1 MRSIN
6 KLNNTCIMKNLSLT
20 LIFTVLSFSS
30 FGAPKKDIV
39 DTAVEAGSF
48 NTLVSAVQAAGL
60 VETLKGDGPFTVF
73 APTDKAFEKF
83 WPETLKNLLK
93 PENKDKLQ
101 MLLTYHVIPG
111 KVNANKAKKLRTAEP
126 LSGGSFELS
135 NKDNDLFINYAK
147 VVKANIKTSN
157 GIIHA
162 IDSVLIPNL
171 VNQTSSIQPSN
182 TDQII
187 KKAIHKG
194 VPMFNSGHHVTTAT
208 LYMKAG
214 DEILDQCPSSACSA
228 SMSKIKTAMQQASA
242 AGCPTSQ
249 AWIMRNAFDEVLA
262 SSN

>member
-1 MRSIN
+1 
-6 KLNNTCIMKNLSLT
+6 MKNITLT
-20 LIFTVLSFSS
+20 LIFTVLFLPSFA
-30 FGAPKKDIV
+30 APKKDIV

-83 WPETLKNLLK
+83 WPETLKNLLQ
-93 PENKDKLQ
+93 PENKDKLR
-101 MLLTYHVIPG
+101 MLLTYHVLPG
-111 KVNANKAKKLRTAEP
+111 KVNAKKAKKLGTAEP

-135 NKDNDLFINYAK
+135 VKNNNLFINYAK
-147 VVKANIKTSN
+147 VIKANIKTSN
-157 GIIHA
+157 GIVHA
-162 IDSVLIPNL
+162 IDSVLIPSV
-171 VNQTSSIQPSN
+171 VNQTSSIQSSN

-194 VPMFNSGHHVTTAT
+194 VPMFNSGHHATTAA

-228 SMSKIKTAMQQASA
+228 SMSKIKTAMQQA
-242 AGCPTSQ
+242 
-249 AWIMRNAFDEVLA
+249 
-262 SSN
+262 

>member
-1 MRSIN
+1 M
-6 KLNNTCIMKNLSLT
+6 IMKKITLT
-20 LIFTVLSFSS
+20 LIFTVLFLPSFA
-30 FGAPKKDIV
+30 APKKDIV
-39 DTAVEAGSF
+39 DTAVEVGSF

-83 WPETLKNLLK
+83 WPETLKNLLQ
-93 PENKDKLQ
+93 PENRDKLR
-101 MLLTYHVIPG
+101 MLLTYHVLPG
-111 KVNANKAKKLRTAEP
+111 KVNAKKAKKLGTAEP

-135 NKDNDLFINYAK
+135 VKNNNLFINYAK

-157 GIIHA
+157 GIVHA
-162 IDSVLIPNL
+162 IDSVLIPN
-171 VNQTSSIQPSN
+171 VVKQTSSIQPSN

-194 VPMFNSGHHVTTAT
+194 VPMFNSGHHATTAA

-242 AGCPTSQ
+242 AGCPSSQ

>member
-1 MRSIN
+1 
-6 KLNNTCIMKNLSLT
+6 MKNLYL
-20 LIFTVLSFSS
+20 LLLYTVFLLPTY
-30 FGAPKKDIV
+30 GASRKDIV
-39 DTAVEAGSF
+39 DTAIEAGSF
-48 NTLVSAVQAAGL
+48 NTLVSAVRAAGL
-60 VETLKGDGPFTVF
+60 LETLKGNGPFTVF
-73 APTDKAFEKF
+73 APTDKAFDKF

-111 KVNANKAKKLRTAEP
+111 KVNAQKAKKLDTVEP

-135 NKDNDLFINYAK
+135 VKNKDLYINYAK

-162 IDSVLIPNL
+162 IDSVLIPN
-171 VNQTSSIQPSN
+171 VPNQTSSKHPSN
-182 TDQII
+182 TNQII
-187 KKAIHKG
+187 NKAIQQG
-194 VPMFNSGHHVTTAT
+194 VPMFNSGYHSSAAA

-214 DEILDQCPSSACSA
+214 GEILEQCPSSACSA
-228 SMSKIKTAMQQASA
+228 SMSKIKTAMQRSSVT
-242 AGCPTSQ
+242 GCPASQ

>member
-1 MRSIN
+1 
-6 KLNNTCIMKNLSLT
+6 MKRITLT
-20 LIFTVLSFSS
+20 LIFTVLLLPSFA
-30 FGAPKKDIV
+30 APEKDIV
-39 DTAVEAGSF
+39 DTAIEAGSF

-83 WPETLKNLLK
+83 WPETLKNLLQ
-93 PENKDKLQ
+93 PENRDKLR
-101 MLLTYHVIPG
+101 MLLTYHVLPG
-111 KVNANKAKKLRTAEP
+111 KVNAKKAKKLGTAEP

-135 NKDNDLFINYAK
+135 VKNNNLFINYAK

-157 GIIHA
+157 GIVHA
-162 IDSVLIPNL
+162 IDSVLIPN
-171 VNQTSSIQPSN
+171 VANQTSSIHSSN

-194 VPMFNSGHHVTTAT
+194 VPMFNSGHHATTAA

>member
-1 MRSIN
+1 
-6 KLNNTCIMKNLSLT
+6 MKNITLT
-20 LIFTVLSFSS
+20 LFFTVLFLPSF
-30 FGAPKKDIV
+30 AAVKKDIV

-93 PENKDKLQ
+93 PENKDKLR

-111 KVNANKAKKLRTAEP
+111 KVNAKKAKKLGTAEP

-135 NKDNDLFINYAK
+135 VKNNNLFINYAK

-162 IDSVLIPNL
+162 IDSVLIPN
-171 VNQTSSIQPSN
+171 VVSQTSSLQPSN

-187 KKAIHKG
+187 IKAIHKG
-194 VPMFNSGHHVTTAT
+194 VPMFNSGHHATTAA

-228 SMSKIKTAMQQASA
+228 SMSKIKTAIQQASA

>member
-1 MRSIN
+1 LSYQV
-6 KLNNTCIMKNLSLT
+6 KN
-20 LIFTVLSFSS
+20 
-30 FGAPKKDIV
+30 
-39 DTAVEAGSF
+39 
-48 NTLVSAVQAAGL
+48 
-60 VETLKGDGPFTVF
+60 
-73 APTDKAFEKF
+73 
-83 WPETLKNLLK
+83 
-93 PENKDKLQ
+93 
-101 MLLTYHVIPG
+101 
-111 KVNANKAKKLRTAEP
+111 
-126 LSGGSFELS
+126 
-135 NKDNDLFINYAK
+135 NDLFINYAK

-194 VPMFNSGHHVTTAT
+194 VPMFNSGHHVTTAA

>member
-1 MRSIN
+1 
-6 KLNNTCIMKNLSLT
+6 MKKITLT
-20 LIFTVLSFSS
+20 LIFTILLLPTFA
-30 FGAPKKDIV
+30 APEKDIV
-39 DTAVEAGSF
+39 DTAIEAGSF

-83 WPETLKNLLK
+83 WPETLKNLLQ
-93 PENKDKLQ
+93 PENRDKLR
-101 MLLTYHVIPG
+101 MLLTYHVLPG
-111 KVNANKAKKLRTAEP
+111 KVNAKKAKKLGTAEP

-135 NKDNDLFINYAK
+135 VKNNNLFINYAK

-157 GIIHA
+157 GIVHA
-162 IDSVLIPNL
+162 IDSVLIPNV
-171 VNQTSSIQPSN
+171 VNQTSSIQSSN

-194 VPMFNSGHHVTTAT
+194 VPMFNSGHHATTAA

-228 SMSKIKTAMQQASA
+228 SMSKIKTAMQQAST

>member
-1 MRSIN
+1 M
-6 KLNNTCIMKNLSLT
+6 IMKKITLT
-20 LIFTVLSFSS
+20 LIFTVLFLPSFA
-30 FGAPKKDIV
+30 APKKDIV

-83 WPETLKNLLK
+83 WPETLKNLLQ
-93 PENKDKLQ
+93 PENSDKLR
-101 MLLTYHVIPG
+101 MLLTYHVLPG
-111 KVNANKAKKLRTAEP
+111 KVNAKKAKKLGTAEP

-135 NKDNDLFINYAK
+135 VKNNNLFINYAK

-194 VPMFNSGHHVTTAT
+194 VPMFNSGHHATTAA

>member
-1 MRSIN
+1 M
-6 KLNNTCIMKNLSLT
+6 IMKKITLT
-20 LIFTVLSFSS
+20 LIFTVLFLPSFA
-30 FGAPKKDIV
+30 APKKDIV

-83 WPETLKNLLK
+83 WPETLKNLLQ
-93 PENKDKLQ
+93 PENRDKLR
-101 MLLTYHVIPG
+101 MLLTYHVLPG
-111 KVNANKAKKLRTAEP
+111 KVNAKKAKKLGTAEP

-135 NKDNDLFINYAK
+135 VKNNNLFINYAK

-157 GIIHA
+157 GIVHA
-162 IDSVLIPNL
+162 IDSVLIPN
-171 VNQTSSIQPSN
+171 VVKQTSSIQPSN

-194 VPMFNSGHHVTTAT
+194 VPMFNSGHHATTAA

>member
-1 MRSIN
+1 
-6 KLNNTCIMKNLSLT
+6 MKYITLT
-20 LIFTVLSFSS
+20 LIFTVLFLPSF
-30 FGAPKKDIV
+30 AAAKKNIV
-39 DTAVEAGSF
+39 DTAVETGSF

-60 VETLKGDGPFTVF
+60 VETLKGEGPFTVF

-93 PENKDKLQ
+93 PENKDKLR

-111 KVNANKAKKLRTAEP
+111 KVNAKKAKKLGTAEP

-135 NKDNDLFINYAK
+135 VKNNNLFINYAK

-157 GIIHA
+157 GNIHA
-162 IDSVLIPNL
+162 IDSVLIPN
-171 VNQTSSIQPSN
+171 VVSQTSSLQPSN
-182 TDQII
+182 TYQII
-187 KKAIHKG
+187 IKAIHKG
-194 VPMFNSGHHVTTAT
+194 VPMFNSGHHATTAA

-214 DEILDQCPSSACSA
+214 DEILDQCTSSACSA

>member
-1 MRSIN
+1 
-6 KLNNTCIMKNLSLT
+6 MKKITLT
-20 LIFTVLSFSS
+20 LIFTVLLLPTFA
-30 FGAPKKDIV
+30 APEKDIV
-39 DTAVEAGSF
+39 DTAIEAGSF

-83 WPETLKNLLK
+83 WPETLKNLLQ
-93 PENKDKLQ
+93 PENRDKLR
-101 MLLTYHVIPG
+101 MLLTYHVLPG
-111 KVNANKAKKLRTAEP
+111 KVNAKKAKKLGTAEP

-135 NKDNDLFINYAK
+135 VKNNNLFINYAK

-157 GIIHA
+157 GIVHA
-162 IDSVLIPNL
+162 IDSVLIPNV
-171 VNQTSSIQPSN
+171 VNQTSSIQSSN

-194 VPMFNSGHHVTTAT
+194 VPMFNSGHHATTAA

-228 SMSKIKTAMQQASA
+228 SMSKIKTAMQQAST

>member
-1 MRSIN
+1 
-6 KLNNTCIMKNLSLT
+6 MKKITLT
-20 LIFTVLSFSS
+20 LIFTVLFLPSFA
-30 FGAPKKDIV
+30 APKKDIV
-39 DTAVEAGSF
+39 DTAIEAGSF

-83 WPETLKNLLK
+83 WPETLKNLLQ
-93 PENKDKLQ
+93 PENRDKLR
-101 MLLTYHVIPG
+101 MLLTYHVLPG
-111 KVNANKAKKLRTAEP
+111 KVNAKKAKKLGTAEP

-135 NKDNDLFINYAK
+135 VKNNNLFINYAK

-157 GIIHA
+157 GIVHA
-162 IDSVLIPNL
+162 IDSVLIPN
-171 VNQTSSIQPSN
+171 VANQTSSIHSSN

-194 VPMFNSGHHVTTAT
+194 VPMFNSGHHATTAA

>member
-1 MRSIN
+1 
-6 KLNNTCIMKNLSLT
+6 MKNITLT
-20 LIFTVLSFSS
+20 LIFTVLFLPSF
-30 FGAPKKDIV
+30 ATTQKDIV

-93 PENKDKLQ
+93 PENKDKLR

-111 KVNANKAKKLRTAEP
+111 KVIAKKAKKLGTAEP

-135 NKDNDLFINYAK
+135 VKNNNLFINYAK

-162 IDSVLIPNL
+162 IDSVLIPK
-171 VNQTSSIQPSN
+171 VVSQTSSLQPSN
-182 TDQII
+182 TYQII
-187 KKAIHKG
+187 IKAIHKG
-194 VPMFNSGHHVTTAT
+194 VPMFNSGHHATTAA

-214 DEILDQCPSSACSA
+214 DEFLDQSTFSACSA

>member
-1 MRSIN
+1 
-6 KLNNTCIMKNLSLT
+6 MKKITLT
-20 LIFTVLSFSS
+20 LIFTVLFLPSFA
-30 FGAPKKDIV
+30 APKKDIV
-39 DTAVEAGSF
+39 DTAIEAGSF

-60 VETLKGDGPFTVF
+60 VETLKEDGPFTVF

-83 WPETLKNLLK
+83 WPETLKNLLQ
-93 PENKDKLQ
+93 PENRDKLR
-101 MLLTYHVIPG
+101 MLLTYHVLPG
-111 KVNANKAKKLRTAEP
+111 KVNAKKAKKLGTAEP

-135 NKDNDLFINYAK
+135 VKNNNLFINYAK

-157 GIIHA
+157 GIVHA
-162 IDSVLIPNL
+162 IDSVLIPNV
-171 VNQTSSIQPSN
+171 VNQTSSIQSSN

-194 VPMFNSGHHVTTAT
+194 VPMFNSGHHATTAA

>member
-1 MRSIN
+1 
-6 KLNNTCIMKNLSLT
+6 MKKITLT
-20 LIFTVLSFSS
+20 LIFTVLLLPSFA
-30 FGAPKKDIV
+30 APEKDIV
-39 DTAVEAGSF
+39 DTAIEAGSF

-83 WPETLKNLLK
+83 WPETLKNLLQ
-93 PENKDKLQ
+93 PENRDKLR
-101 MLLTYHVIPG
+101 MLLTYHVLPG
-111 KVNANKAKKLRTAEP
+111 KVNAKKAKNLGTAEP

-135 NKDNDLFINYAK
+135 VKNNNLFINYAK

-157 GIIHA
+157 GIVHA
-162 IDSVLIPNL
+162 IDSVLIPN
-171 VNQTSSIQPSN
+171 VANQTSSIHSSN

-194 VPMFNSGHHVTTAT
+194 VPMFNSGHHATTAA

>member
-1 MRSIN
+1 
-6 KLNNTCIMKNLSLT
+6 MKKITLT
-20 LIFTVLSFSS
+20 LIFTVLLLPSFA
-30 FGAPKKDIV
+30 APEKDIV
-39 DTAVEAGSF
+39 DTAIEAGSF

-83 WPETLKNLLK
+83 WPETLKNLLQ
-93 PENKDKLQ
+93 PENRDKLR
-101 MLLTYHVIPG
+101 MLLTYHVLPG
-111 KVNANKAKKLRTAEP
+111 KVNAKKAKKLGTAEP

-135 NKDNDLFINYAK
+135 VKNNNLFINYAK

-157 GIIHA
+157 GIVHA
-162 IDSVLIPNL
+162 IDSVLIPN
-171 VNQTSSIQPSN
+171 VANQTSSIHSSN

-194 VPMFNSGHHVTTAT
+194 VPMFNSGHHATTAA

>member
-1 MRSIN
+1 
-6 KLNNTCIMKNLSLT
+6 MKKITLT
-20 LIFTVLSFSS
+20 LIFTVLLLPTFA
-30 FGAPKKDIV
+30 APEKDIV
-39 DTAVEAGSF
+39 DTAIEAGSF

-83 WPETLKNLLK
+83 WPETLKNLLQ
-93 PENKDKLQ
+93 PENRDKLR
-101 MLLTYHVIPG
+101 MLLTYHVLPG
-111 KVNANKAKKLRTAEP
+111 KVNAKKAKKLGTAEP

-135 NKDNDLFINYAK
+135 VKNNNLFINYAK

-157 GIIHA
+157 GIVHA
-162 IDSVLIPNL
+162 IDSVLIPNV
-171 VNQTSSIQPSN
+171 VNQTSSIQSSN

-194 VPMFNSGHHVTTAT
+194 VPMFNSGHHATTAA

>member
-1 MRSIN
+1 
-6 KLNNTCIMKNLSLT
+6 MKKITLT
-20 LIFTVLSFSS
+20 LIFTVLFLPSFA
-30 FGAPKKDIV
+30 APKKDIV
-39 DTAVEAGSF
+39 DTAIEAGSF

-83 WPETLKNLLK
+83 WPETLKNLLQ
-93 PENKDKLQ
+93 PENRDKLR
-101 MLLTYHVIPG
+101 MLLTYHVLPG
-111 KVNANKAKKLRTAEP
+111 KVNAKKAKKLGTAEP

-135 NKDNDLFINYAK
+135 VKNNNLFINYAK

-157 GIIHA
+157 GIVHA
-162 IDSVLIPNL
+162 IDSVLIPN
-171 VNQTSSIQPSN
+171 VANQTSSIHSSN

-194 VPMFNSGHHVTTAT
+194 VPMFNSGHHATTAA

-228 SMSKIKTAMQQASA
+228 SMSKIKTAMQKASA

>member
-1 MRSIN
+1 
-6 KLNNTCIMKNLSLT
+6 MKNITLT
-20 LIFTVLSFSS
+20 LIFTVLFLPSF
-30 FGAPKKDIV
+30 ATTQKDIV
-39 DTAVEAGSF
+39 DTAVEAGYF

-93 PENKDKLQ
+93 PENKYKLR

-111 KVNANKAKKLRTAEP
+111 KVNAKKAKKLGTAEP

-135 NKDNDLFINYAK
+135 VKNNNLFINYAK

-162 IDSVLIPNL
+162 IDSVLIPN
-171 VNQTSSIQPSN
+171 VVSQTSSLQPSN

-187 KKAIHKG
+187 IKAIHKG
-194 VPMFNSGHHVTTAT
+194 VPMFNSGHHATTAA

-214 DEILDQCPSSACSA
+214 DEFLDQCTFSACSA
-228 SMSKIKTAMQQASA
+228 SLSKIKTAMQQASA

>member
-1 MRSIN
+1 
-6 KLNNTCIMKNLSLT
+6 MKHLSLI
-20 LIFTVLSFSS
+20 LYFSVLLLPT
-30 FGAPKKDIV
+30 FGIPKKDIV
-39 DTAVEAGSF
+39 DTAIEAGSF

-83 WPETLKNLLK
+83 WPDTLKNLLK

-111 KVNANKAKKLRTAEP
+111 KVNAKKARKLDTVEP

-135 NKDNDLFINYAK
+135 VINNDLFINYAK

-162 IDSVLIPNL
+162 IDSVLIPNV
-171 VNQTSSIQPSN
+171 VNQTASIQPSN

-187 KKAIHKG
+187 INAIHKC
-194 VPMFNSGHHVTTAT
+194 VPMYNSGHHSTTAA

-214 DEILDQCPSSACSA
+214 DKILDQCPSSACSS
-228 SMSKIKTAMQQASA
+228 SMSKIKTAMQQATATDCS
-242 AGCPTSQ
+242 TSQ

-262 SSN
+262 SSK

>member
-1 MRSIN
+1 
-6 KLNNTCIMKNLSLT
+6 MKKITLT
-20 LIFTVLSFSS
+20 LIFTVLLLPTFA
-30 FGAPKKDIV
+30 APEKDIV
-39 DTAVEAGSF
+39 DTAIEAGSF

-83 WPETLKNLLK
+83 WPETLKNLLQ
-93 PENKDKLQ
+93 PENRDKLR
-101 MLLTYHVIPG
+101 MLLTYHVLPG
-111 KVNANKAKKLRTAEP
+111 KVNAKKAKKLGTAEP

-135 NKDNDLFINYAK
+135 VKNNNLFINYAK

-157 GIIHA
+157 GIVHA
-162 IDSVLIPNL
+162 IDSVLIPNV
-171 VNQTSSIQPSN
+171 VNLASSIQSSN

-194 VPMFNSGHHVTTAT
+194 VPMFNSGHHATTAA